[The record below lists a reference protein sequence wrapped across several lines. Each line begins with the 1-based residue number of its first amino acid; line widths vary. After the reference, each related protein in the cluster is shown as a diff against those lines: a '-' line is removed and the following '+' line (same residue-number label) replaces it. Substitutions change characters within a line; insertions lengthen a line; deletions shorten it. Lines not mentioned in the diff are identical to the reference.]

1 MFKFLS
7 FIGIIYGIGFIGA
20 TISRAVGVW
29 ESIDSSN
36 VVEDAM
42 LYGLLW
48 PTMHPLDELGE

>member
-20 TISRAVGVW
+20 AISRAVGVW
-29 ESIDSSN
+29 ESMDSSN

-42 LYGLLW
+42 LHGLLW
-48 PTMHPLDELGE
+48 PAVLIDWLA

>member
-20 TISRAVGVW
+20 AISRAAGVW
-29 ESIDSSN
+29 ESMDSSN

-42 LYGLLW
+42 LHGLLW
-48 PTMHPLDELGE
+48 PAMLIDWLA